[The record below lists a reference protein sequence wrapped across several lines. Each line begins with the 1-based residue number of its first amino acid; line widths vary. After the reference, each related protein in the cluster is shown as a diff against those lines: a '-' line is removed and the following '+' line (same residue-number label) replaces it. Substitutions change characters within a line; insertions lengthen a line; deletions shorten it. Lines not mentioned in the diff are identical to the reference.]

1 MRNLPTPWKQQD
13 FHQLHCQ
20 IEGVRE
26 FLLLNGTADFPTW
39 DTLDLPDNEDGKI
52 GPLINFQS
60 IDYRDGKK
68 SGP

>member
-1 MRNLPTPWKQQD
+1 MSPQD

-26 FLLLNGTADFPTW
+26 FLLLNGTTDFPTW
-39 DTLDLPDNEDGKI
+39 DTLDLPSNDDGKI

-60 IDYRDGKK
+60 LDYRDAMGCMIFKLAA
-68 SGP
+68 